1 MEKVLI
7 TGIAGFIGSHL
18 SDFLLNKKFDVY
30 GIYYE
35 PKVSLNFFD
44 DRVKI
49 YECDIRD
56 KGKLR
61 NIIKDV
67 NPSMIFHLAAQS
79 YPVVS
84 WEKPQETIEVNV
96 IGTVNLFEI
105 IKELNIDPVVLVAC
119 SSAEYGFVNSDE
131 VPIKENRIL
140 KPLHPY
146 GVSKV
151 AQELLGYQYFKNDSI
166 KSIMVRIFNTT
177 GPRKVNDVCSD
188 FTKKIVEI
196 EVGKRHFLDVG
207 NLESKRAIMDVRDL
221 VNGLFLLIQN
231 GNFGEVYNIS
241 SDKVYRIGDLLEIMK
256 KKSKKDFEVKRNS
269 VLMRPTDEPIIFG
282 DSSKLKEIT
291 GWEQRIDIEK
301 TIENMLDFW
310 REYV

>member
-18 SDFLLNKKFDVY
+18 SDFLLNNGFSVY

-96 IGTVNLFEI
+96 IGTINLFET
-105 IKELNIDPVVLVAC
+105 IKELNIDPIVLVAC

-177 GPRKVNDVCSD
+177 GPRKINDVCSD

-196 EVGKRHFLDVG
+196 EMGKRHFLDVG

-231 GNFGEVYNIS
+231 GDFGEVYNIS

-256 KKSKKDFEVKRNS
+256 KMSKRDFEVKQNS

-282 DSSKLKEIT
+282 DSSKLKEII
-291 GWEQRIDIEK
+291 GWEQKISIER
-301 TIENMLDFW
+301 TIEDMLNFW

>member
-7 TGIAGFIGSHL
+7 TGVAGFIGSHL
-18 SDFLLNKKFDVY
+18 SDFLLEKGFNVY
-30 GIYYE
+30 GFYYE
-35 PKVSLNFFD
+35 PKVSLNFLND
-44 DRVKI
+44 KVKI

-61 NIIKDV
+61 SIIKEI
-67 NPSMIFHLAAQS
+67 NPSIIFHLAAQS

-84 WEKPQETIEVNV
+84 WEKPQETMEINV
-96 IGTVNLFEI
+96 IGTVNLFEV
-105 IKELNIDPVVLVAC
+105 IKELNIDPIVLVAC
-119 SSAEYGFVNSDE
+119 SSAEYGFVNLDE
-131 VPIKENRIL
+131 VPIKEDRIL

-151 AQELLGYQYFKNDSI
+151 AQELLSYQYFKNDSVR
-166 KSIMVRIFNTT
+166 SIMVRIFNTT

-196 EVGKRHFLDVG
+196 EKGKRNFLDVG

-221 VNGLFLLIQN
+221 INGLFLLIQN
-231 GNFGEVYNIS
+231 GDFGEAYNIS

-256 KKSKKDFEVKRNS
+256 KMGKKDFEVKQNEA
-269 VLMRPTDEPIIFG
+269 LMRPTDEPVIFG
-282 DSSKLKEIT
+282 DSSKLKEVT
-291 GWEQRIDIEK
+291 GWEQKINIEK
-301 TIENMLDFW
+301 TIEDMLNFW
-310 REYV
+310 REHV

>member
-18 SDFLLNKKFDVY
+18 SDFLLNNGFSVY

-96 IGTVNLFEI
+96 IGTINLFET
-105 IKELNIDPVVLVAC
+105 IKELNIDPIVLVAC

-177 GPRKVNDVCSD
+177 GPRKINDVCSD

-196 EVGKRHFLDVG
+196 EMGKRHFLDVG

-231 GNFGEVYNIS
+231 GDFGEVYNIS

-256 KKSKKDFEVKRNS
+256 KKSKRDFEVRQNS

-282 DSSKLKEIT
+282 DSSKLKEII
-291 GWEQRIDIEK
+291 GWEQKISIER
-301 TIENMLDFW
+301 TIEDMLNFW